1 MDIYLDLIINRVIF
15 TKKYSNLILSILIL
29 IFSFIKCWYADYLL
43 NLLFVF
49 YIILDLILL
58 ISYFICLITNIQ
70 SLKQKINVINI
81 STTIILVIIAILVL
95 FFPFRDTKIKHELN
109 LYEKDRLEV
118 IDMIKNNELKS
129 DEIGNVTLPNKY
141 KKLSTSGQVFIYQNS
156 DKEQVI
162 GFWVFRGILS
172 GSIEVIYSTG
182 GEELIKSYLKDYTIT
197 DIEKLKDNWYYVE
210 TGYL

>member
-1 MDIYLDLIINRVIF
+1 MDICLDLIINGVIF

-29 IFSFIKCWYADYLL
+29 VFSFIKCWYSDYLL

-58 ISYFICLITNIQ
+58 IGYFICLIKNVRN
-70 SLKQKINVINI
+70 LKQKINIINI
-81 STTIILVIIAILVL
+81 ITTIMLVIIAILVL
-95 FFPFRDTKIKHELN
+95 FFPFRDAKIKYELN
-109 LYEKDRLEV
+109 LYEKDRLKV
-118 IDMIKNNELKS
+118 VDMIKNNELKF

-141 KKLSTSGQVFIYQNS
+141 KKVSTSGQVFIYQNS

-162 GFWVFRGILS
+162 GFWVFRGVLS

-182 GEELIKSYLKDYTIT
+182 GVELIKSNEKGHSIT
-197 DIEKLKDNWYYVE
+197 KIEKIKDNWYYVE
-210 TGYL
+210 TDY